1 MVDLALSS
9 MALAV
14 FSQTHRHK
22 PTAIEASRRYQ
33 SLLGIVQA
41 QVGQVGRCISNEA
54 DLDACLLAIFFMA
67 RYETVMFWP
76 TEHFSPVAL
85 ALMQAWSHHDGAM
98 AVLKTW
104 FQSSDRKPA
113 TFLVKHTRRGLIKCS
128 LLRNL
133 PLPDWLLDGSQFG
146 EVGLELGYDRHIV
159 RVVNLHYDMKSLL
172 ARTKLNITEAEILN
186 DEANRLL
193 EQLDEW
199 AAKFPQAWSFRQHD
213 FPEFGAWPRKHF
225 FSPTLYT
232 FDKPAYGAAWAL
244 YFAARMLT
252 SSISLRLLGLIHDD
266 GSSSPLHRHQLLDS
280 SQSFQQ
286 MIESLAATVPCCLG
300 LFTASD
306 HHNSADNQSMTLA
319 STKRLVQPHLATL
332 LVWCL
337 TLACIIP
344 VMDQGQQAWF
354 RSELAELGR
363 LTGTGILETAETGQ
377 WGSL

>member
-1 MVDLALSS
+1 

-14 FSQTHRHK
+14 FSQTHRYK

-41 QVGQVGRCISNEA
+41 RIGQVGRCISNEA

-76 TEHFSPVAL
+76 TEHFSPVSL
-85 ALMQAWSHHDGAM
+85 ALMQDWSHHDGAM

-104 FQSSDRKPA
+104 FHSSDRKPA
-113 TFLVKHTRRGLIKCS
+113 TFLVKHTRRGLVKCA

-133 PLPDWLLDGSQFG
+133 PLPDWLLDGSPFG
-146 EVGLELGYDRHIV
+146 EVGLELGYDRLIV

-172 ARTKLNITEAEILN
+172 ACAEFNITEAETLN

-193 EQLDEW
+193 EELEDW
-199 AAKFPQAWSFRQHD
+199 VAKFPKAWSFRRHD
-213 FPEFGAWPRKHF
+213 FPNFGPWPRKHF
-225 FSPTLYT
+225 FSPILYS

-244 YFAARMLT
+244 YFAAKILT
-252 SSISLRLLGLIHDD
+252 SSISLRLLDFVHDD
-266 GSSSPLHRHQLLDS
+266 ASSISLHRHQWLDS
-280 SQSFQQ
+280 SQAFREA
-286 MIESLAATVPCCLG
+286 IESLAATVPCCLG
-300 LFTASD
+300 VFTVCDSV
-306 HHNSADNQSMTLA
+306 NSEYNQSMTVA
-319 STKRLVQPHLATL
+319 STEKPIPPHLANL
-332 LVWCL
+332 LIWCL
-337 TLACIIP
+337 TLPSIIP
-344 VMDQGQQAWF
+344 VMEQRQQAWF

-363 LTGTGILETAETGQ
+363 LTGTGILQTAETGQ